1 MDDRPIEDQDK
12 ELKLAQKLVNAPYN
26 CLSET
31 ERAIYNLFAKL
42 EKLIGWHHLL
52 SVCSCIFD
60 LEHCDHN
67 MLNSQICGSTEEK
80 WAAKGYKQ
88 KAFKT
93 IFAEIIKIDRNVL
106 KVTDNHEQSSNES
119 ISSSPED
126 YNFSNH
132 FLPIYKEEES
142 EFDKQRLENEINQI
156 KEHIKIKN
164 KCHKIS
170 TILRVMHYDLILM
183 QEWVYEANKDAP
195 MGVTWVLRGDLA
207 SRLQRFEYA
216 ERAYLLSLKNGMSLY
231 SLRKLMELYC
241 PKYISACLR
250 CMSEMSEIV
259 QGRVM
264 KTMKVMPDW
273 IENNFFKLVEKVG
286 LKCVINKLKKNE
298 LTDCY
303 YLLNAVEK
311 CKYWRVEG
319 YNR

>member
-1 MDDRPIEDQDK
+1 MDDRTLEDQDK
-12 ELKLAQKLVNAPYN
+12 EIKLAQRLTTAPYH
-26 CLSET
+26 CLSDT
-31 ERAIYNLFAKL
+31 EKGVYNLLAKL
-42 EKLIGWHHLL
+42 EKLIGWHNLL
-52 SVCSCIFD
+52 TVCSSIFELD
-60 LEHCDHN
+60 HCDHN
-67 MLNSQICGSTEEK
+67 MLNSHICGSTEEK
-80 WAAKGYKQ
+80 WASKGYKH
-88 KAFKT
+88 KPFKT

-106 KVTDNHEQSSNES
+106 KVTETHEQSSNET

-132 FLPIYKEEES
+132 FSPIYKDDES
-142 EFDKQRLENEINQI
+142 EFDKQKLESEVNQI
-156 KEHIKIKN
+156 KEHIKVKS
-164 KCHKIS
+164 KCYKIP
-170 TILRVMHYDLILM
+170 TILKIMHYDLILL
-183 QEWVYEANKDAP
+183 QEWVYEPNKDAT

-207 SRLQRFEYA
+207 TRLHRYDYA
-216 ERAYLLSLKNGMSLY
+216 ERAYLLSLRYGMSIY

-250 CMSEMSEIV
+250 CMSEISEIV
-259 QGRVM
+259 KGRVM
-264 KTMKVMPDW
+264 KTLKVMPDW